1 MSKKNAILAEATRL
15 FSRKGF
21 KDTSMAE
28 LSRATGVAGGTI
40 FHHFKNKEDLFL
52 NSLQAVKD
60 TILSQFA
67 QHVKTS
73 RYENGMEMVEG
84 VIGFYLDFAKAQ
96 EDQLLLIHRHYPY
109 RIAETNPVCR
119 AHLEAVYNCL
129 LDIFEEGISMGVR
142 DGSLSTSSPR
152 NTAMVLFAMVDG
164 VVRMN
169 TYSLYDAGSLYDNLM
184 DSCRKILGS
193 HR

>member
-129 LDIFEEGISMGVR
+129 LDIFEAGISMGVR